1 MPLNASLIRR
11 RAADISSKLQ
21 AAALPEALKRVYA
34 NRGITDPAALSLTL
48 DQLHPPQHLKG
59 VAEAAE
65 LLAVAIEGDGRVLII
80 GDFDADGATSSA
92 MAVSVLRQMGL
103 REVAYLVPNRFE
115 FGYGLTPEIVELAAA
130 QMPDL
135 IVTVDNGISSVE
147 GVAAAQAMGISVLV
161 TDHHLPGAQLPTA
174 EVIVN
179 PNQPGCAFPSKALAG
194 VGVMFYVLSALRA
207 ELRERRWFDSQGLSE
222 PNLGDA
228 LDLVALGTVADVVPL
243 DRNNRILVAAG
254 LARIRSGRARPGIEA
269 LFEVAG
275 KDHRQATSTDLGF
288 IVGPRLN
295 AAGRLDDMSIGIE
308 CLLAESS
315 MEARERAETLHRLN
329 RERRDI
335 EQSME
340 HDALEQL
347 TTLELDSNT
356 LPFAMVLFDPGW
368 HQGVIGILA
377 SRVRERVHRPTVIF
391 AEVGEGMLKGS
402 GRSIPGLHLRDV
414 LDLVATRHPGLLSK
428 FGGHAMAAGLTL
440 EKDDLH
446 RFTEALEAAVAET
459 LNHVPPQAVEDSDG
473 ALGAGDLGLQ
483 LAESLSAGGPWGQ
496 HFPEPTFDGVF
507 DVLQHRIV
515 GERHLKLTLA
525 AQGVEI
531 GGIAFNIDV
540 NDWQVKPLKRIHAL
554 YRLDINEYRGE
565 RNPQLVIQSFWPADA
580 DSPVG

>member
-1 MPLNASLIRR
+1 ML
-11 RAADISSKLQ
+11 
-21 AAALPEALKRVYA
+21 
-34 NRGITDPAALSLTL
+34 
-48 DQLHPPQHLKG
+48 PPQHLRG
-59 VAEAAE
+59 ITEAAE
-65 LLAVAIEGDGRVLII
+65 LLADAIEGDGRVLII

-130 QMPDL
+130 KMPDL

-147 GVAAAQAMGISVLV
+147 GVAAAQTMGISVLV
-161 TDHHLPGAQLPTA
+161 TDHHLPGASCPLQKSESQPTG
-174 EVIVN
+174 V
-179 PNQPGCAFPSKALAG
+179 CSSKALAG
-194 VGVMFYVLSALRA
+194 VGVRLRIERLAPSAK
-207 ELRERRWFDSQGLSE
+207 EVFDSEGVPE

-275 KDHRQATSTDLGF
+275 KDYRQATSSDLGF

-315 MEARERAETLHRLN
+315 IEARKIAETLHRLN

-335 EQSME
+335 EQSMQQ
-340 HDALEQL
+340 DALEQL
-347 TTLELDSNT
+347 ATLELESDE
-356 LPFAMVLFDPGW
+356 LPFAMVLFDPTW

-402 GRSIPGLHLRDV
+402 GRSIPGLHLRDT
-414 LDLVATRHPGLLSK
+414 LDLR
-428 FGGHAMAAGLTL
+428 
-440 EKDDLH
+440 
-446 RFTEALEAAVAET
+446 R
-459 LNHVPPQAVEDSDG
+459 
-473 ALGAGDLGLQ
+473 
-483 LAESLSAGGPWGQ
+483 
-496 HFPEPTFDGVF
+496 
-507 DVLQHRIV
+507 
-515 GERHLKLTLA
+515 
-525 AQGVEI
+525 
-531 GGIAFNIDV
+531 
-540 NDWQVKPLKRIHAL
+540 
-554 YRLDINEYRGE
+554 RGT
-565 RNPQLVIQSFWPADA
+565 
-580 DSPVG
+580 PVC